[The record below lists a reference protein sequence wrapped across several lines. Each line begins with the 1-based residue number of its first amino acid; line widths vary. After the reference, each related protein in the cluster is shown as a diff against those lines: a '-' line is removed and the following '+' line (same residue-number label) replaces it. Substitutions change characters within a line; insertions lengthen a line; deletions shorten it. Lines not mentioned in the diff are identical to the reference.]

1 LGVISSDPSD
11 FFDSDLSTILVDI
24 SVDVNVDGFSDGLL
38 DDLNDIWDDGAL
50 QVWDESSGN
59 FGGEST
65 GKGDIDISWV
75 NLDDRFL
82 YLEKWGL
89 LRSNLLL

>member
-1 LGVISSDPSD
+1 M
-11 FFDSDLSTILVDI
+11 STILVDI
-24 SVDVNVDGFSDGLL
+24 SVDVNVDGVSDGLL

-65 GKGDIDISWV
+65 GKGDIDFRWV
-75 NLDDRFL
+75 NLDDSFL

-89 LRSNLLL
+89 LGSNLLL